1 MAHLFSEHASQA
13 VSRDS
18 EAALIPLE
26 KRATLAQPLRQN
38 ASKPAR
44 IFTGADNRA
53 WDGLLKLLGKNIRWK
68 KSQQR
73 RRVGCLRKQGAL
85 STGHVEKW
93 CGYQDE
99 GQKERSLGT
108 AQNPL

>member
-1 MAHLFSEHASQA
+1 
-13 VSRDS
+13 
-18 EAALIPLE
+18 LE
-26 KRATLAQPLRQN
+26 PR
-38 ASKPAR
+38 R
-44 IFTGADNRA
+44 IFSGKAPESGAHAGRA
-53 WDGLLKLLGKNIRWK
+53 WDGLLKLLGKNIGWK